1 MLLKEL
7 EKIIRIVE
15 KSEIAELEWEKNK
28 ERIRIRK
35 DFVNPGPGL
44 TYATHIPPSAPYPGH
59 AGGSANNAG
68 APSVRAPEAAAKPE
82 ASRNK
87 DVLSPF
93 VGTFYASAAPG
104 SPRYVEV
111 GARVKKGDVLCI
123 IEAMKIMN
131 EIEAEFPG
139 KVVAVLVKDGQPVQY
154 GQPLFQIEP

>member
-7 EKIIRIVE
+7 EKIIKIVE

-35 DFVNPGPGL
+35 DFQGAPAAMS
-44 TYATHIPPSAPYPGH
+44 YSIPAPAPVAAAAPVKAAPSA
-59 AGGSANNAG
+59 
-68 APSVRAPEAAAKPE
+68 E
-82 ASRNK
+82 ASPAPKAENSRAK
-87 DVLSPF
+87 EVLSPF
-93 VGTFYASAAPG
+93 VGTYYAAA
-104 SPRYVEV
+104 SPTAPKYVEV

-139 KVVAVLVKDGQPVQY
+139 KVVAILVKDGQPVQY

>member
-7 EKIIRIVE
+7 EKIIKIVE

-35 DFVNPGPGL
+35 DFQG
-44 TYATHIPPSAPYPGH
+44 PSATQMVTL
-59 AGGSANNAG
+59 SAP
-68 APSVRAPEAAAKPE
+68 APAAAPAPRAAE
-82 ASRNK
+82 APAAVAAPKVENSRNK
-87 DVLSPF
+87 EVMSPF
-93 VGTFYASAAPG
+93 VGTFYASAAPNA
-104 SPRYVEV
+104 PKYVEV

-139 KVVAVLVKDGQPVQY
+139 KITGILVKDGQPVQY
-154 GQPLFQIEP
+154 GQPLFSIEP

>member
-7 EKIIRIVE
+7 EKIIKIVE

-35 DFVNPGPGL
+35 DNGPAAPMSY
-44 TYATHIPPSAPYPGH
+44 YAAPMSAQAPARETVVH
-59 AGGSANNAG
+59 AAPATAG
-68 APSVRAPEAAAKPE
+68 AAPAPAAKAE
-82 ASRNK
+82 AK
-87 DVLSPF
+87 GKEVPSPF
-93 VGTFYASAAPG
+93 VGTFYSSPSPTAPK
-104 SPRYVEV
+104 YVDV

>member
-7 EKIIRIVE
+7 EKIIKIVE

-35 DFVNPGPGL
+35 DFQGAPAAM
-44 TYATHIPPSAPYPGH
+44 TYSIPAPSAP
-59 AGGSANNAG
+59 
-68 APSVRAPEAAAKPE
+68 APKAAAPAPTAESVLAPKAE
-82 ASRNK
+82 NTRAK
-87 DVLSPF
+87 EVLSPF
-93 VGTFYASAAPG
+93 VGTYYAAASPSAPK
-104 SPRYVEV
+104 YTEV

-139 KVVAVLVKDGQPVQY
+139 KVVSILVKDGQPVQY

>member
-35 DFVNPGPGL
+35 DFQGAPAMAS
-44 TYATHIPPSAPYPGH
+44 YSPPVVHSAP
-59 AGGSANNAG
+59 
-68 APSVRAPEAAAKPE
+68 APAPAAKSEAAPAKLE
-82 ASRNK
+82 NARNK
-87 DVLSPF
+87 EVLSPF
-93 VGTFYASAAPG
+93 VGTFYASPSPSAPK
-104 SPRYVEV
+104 YVEV
-111 GARVKKGDVLCI
+111 GSRVKKGDVLCI

-139 KVVAVLVKDGQPVQY
+139 KVVSILVKDGQPVQY
-154 GQPLFQIEP
+154 GQALYQIEP

>member
-35 DFVNPGPGL
+35 DFQGQMPMM
-44 TYATHIPPSAPYPGH
+44 TYSTAPMPQPAPVAKAT
-59 AGGSANNAG
+59 
-68 APSVRAPEAAAKPE
+68 PEAAPVSPKAE
-82 ASRNK
+82 NSRSK
-87 DVLSPF
+87 EVMSPF
-93 VGTFYASAAPG
+93 VGTFYASPSPSAAK
-104 SPRYVEV
+104 YVEV
-111 GARVKKGDVLCI
+111 GSRVKKGDVLCI

-139 KVVAVLVKDGQPVQY
+139 KIVAILVKDGQPVQY
-154 GQPLFQIEP
+154 GQPLYQIEP

>member
-7 EKIIRIVE
+7 EKIIKIVE

-35 DFVNPGPGL
+35 DFQGAPAAMA
-44 TYATHIPPSAPYPGH
+44 YSIPAPAPAAAAPAPAPKAAESAP
-59 AGGSANNAG
+59 
-68 APSVRAPEAAAKPE
+68 APKAES
-82 ASRNK
+82 SRTK
-87 DVLSPF
+87 DVMSPF
-93 VGTFYASAAPG
+93 VGTFYASPSPSAPK
-104 SPRYVEV
+104 YVEV

-139 KVVAVLVKDGQPVQY
+139 KIVSILVKDGQPVQY

>member
-7 EKIIRIVE
+7 EKIIKIVE

-35 DFVNPGPGL
+35 DFQGPAPTL
-44 TYATHIPPSAPYPGH
+44 NYTVAAPSG
-59 AGGSANNAG
+59 G
-68 APSVRAPEAAAKPE
+68 APAPAKAPEAPAASAAPKAE
-82 ASRNK
+82 NSRTK
-87 DVLSPF
+87 DLLSPF
-93 VGTFYASAAPG
+93 VGTFYASPSPSAAK
-104 SPRYVEV
+104 YVEV
-111 GARVKKGDVLCI
+111 GAKVKKGDVLCI
-123 IEAMKIMN
+123 VEAMKIMN

>member
-7 EKIIRIVE
+7 EKIIKIVE

-35 DFVNPGPGL
+35 DFG
-44 TYATHIPPSAPYPGH
+44 PSAGVVTY
-59 AGGSANNAG
+59 SAPIA
-68 APSVRAPEAAAKPE
+68 APAPAPVVAAAPAAVP
-82 ASRNK
+82 ASAADAPAAKTESGRSK
-87 DVLSPF
+87 EVLSPF
-93 VGTFYASAAPG
+93 VGTYYASPAPNA
-104 SPRYVEV
+104 PKYVEN

-139 KVVAVLVKDGQPVQY
+139 KIVNILVKDGQPVQY
-154 GQPLFQIEP
+154 GQPLFLIEP

>member
-7 EKIIRIVE
+7 EKIIKIVE

-35 DFVNPGPGL
+35 DFQ
-44 TYATHIPPSAPYPGH
+44 
-59 AGGSANNAG
+59 G
-68 APSVRAPEAAAKPE
+68 APAAMSYSIPAPAPLAVPASQPKAAEAAPAPKAENSRAKE
-82 ASRNK
+82 
-87 DVLSPF
+87 VLSPF
-93 VGTFYASAAPG
+93 VGTYYAAA
-104 SPRYVEV
+104 SPTAPKYVEV

-139 KVVAVLVKDGQPVQY
+139 KIVAILVKDGQPVQY
-154 GQPLFQIEP
+154 GQPLFQVEP

>member
-7 EKIIRIVE
+7 EKIIRLVE

-35 DFVNPGPGL
+35 DFVGSPAPIVTYSGPANQL
-44 TYATHIPPSAPYPGH
+44 APSAP
-59 AGGSANNAG
+59 AASAP
-68 APSVRAPEAAAKPE
+68 APAAAPAKAE
-82 ASRNK
+82 SRTK

-93 VGTFYASAAPG
+93 VGTFYASPAPT
-104 SPRYVEV
+104 SPKYVEV

-139 KVVAVLVKDGQPVQY
+139 KVVAMLAKDGQPVQY

>member
-35 DFVNPGPGL
+35 DF
-44 TYATHIPPSAPYPGH
+44 
-59 AGGSANNAG
+59 AG
-68 APSVRAPEAAAKPE
+68 APAPAAVSYSIPQPAPAAPARPAAEPEAIPAAKMDNARTKE
-82 ASRNK
+82 
-87 DVLSPF
+87 VLSPF
-93 VGTFYASAAPG
+93 VGTFYASPSPSAAK
-104 SPRYVEV
+104 YVEV
-111 GARVKKGDVLCI
+111 GAKVKKGDVLCI

-139 KVVAVLVKDGQPVQY
+139 KITAILVKDGQPVQY

>member
-7 EKIIRIVE
+7 EKIIKIVE

-35 DFVNPGPGL
+35 DNGPAAPMNY
-44 TYATHIPPSAPYPGH
+44 YAAPMQAAAAPAPVRETVIATASAP
-59 AGGSANNAG
+59 AAE
-68 APSVRAPEAAAKPE
+68 APAAAKSSGKE
-82 ASRNK
+82 
-87 DVLSPF
+87 VTSPF
-93 VGTFYASAAPG
+93 VGTFYSAPSPTAPK
-104 SPRYVEV
+104 YCDV
-111 GARVKKGDVLCI
+111 GTRVKKGDVLCI

-154 GQPLFQIEP
+154 GQPLFQIE

>member
-7 EKIIRIVE
+7 EKIIKIVE

-35 DFVNPGPGL
+35 DFQGAPAAM
-44 TYATHIPPSAPYPGH
+44 TYSIPAPAPAAAPSAP
-59 AGGSANNAG
+59 AKAA
-68 APSVRAPEAAAKPE
+68 EAAPAPKAENTRAKE
-82 ASRNK
+82 
-87 DVLSPF
+87 VLSPF
-93 VGTFYASAAPG
+93 VGTYYAAA
-104 SPRYVEV
+104 SPTAPKYVEV

-139 KVVAVLVKDGQPVQY
+139 KIVSILVKDGQPVQY

>member
-7 EKIIRIVE
+7 EKIIKIVE

-35 DFVNPGPGL
+35 DFGPAIPQM
-44 TYATHIPPSAPYPGH
+44 TYAASVPAPAAH
-59 AGGSANNAG
+59 A
-68 APSVRAPEAAAKPE
+68 PAAAAAPAAAPKAE
-82 ASRNK
+82 TK
-87 DVLSPF
+87 GKEVLSPF
-93 VGTFYASAAPG
+93 VGTFYSSPSPTASK
-104 SPRYVEV
+104 YVEM

-139 KVVAVLVKDGQPVQY
+139 KVVGILVKDG
-154 GQPLFQIEP
+154 

>member
-7 EKIIRIVE
+7 EKIIKIVE

-35 DFVNPGPGL
+35 DFGPAAPVM
-44 TYATHIPPSAPYPGH
+44 TYAASVPPAAPT
-59 AGGSANNAG
+59 
-68 APSVRAPEAAAKPE
+68 APAPAAAAAPAAAPKAE
-82 ASRNK
+82 TK
-87 DVLSPF
+87 GKEVLSPF
-93 VGTFYASAAPG
+93 VGTFYASPAPTAAK
-104 SPRYVEV
+104 YVEV

-131 EIEAEFPG
+131 EIEADFPG
-139 KVVAVLVKDGQPVQY
+139 KVVSCLVKDGQPVQY

>member
-1 MLLKEL
+1 MLLREL

-28 ERIRIRK
+28 ERIRIK
-35 DFVNPGPGL
+35 KTSD
-44 TYATHIPPSAPYPGH
+44 ATTTQLVTLASPHAVAPQAPAVTTNSAP
-59 AGGSANNAG
+59 
-68 APSVRAPEAAAKPE
+68 APAAPAKSEAQQRAKE
-82 ASRNK
+82 
-87 DVLSPF
+87 VLSPF
-93 VGTFYASAAPG
+93 VGTFYASPAPG
-104 SPRYVEV
+104 SPKYVDV

-139 KVVAVLVKDGQPVQY
+139 KVATVLAKDGQPVQY

>member
-35 DFVNPGPGL
+35 DFQGAAPMM
-44 TYATHIPPSAPYPGH
+44 TYTAPVASVAPAMAPPPAKEFVASGSPEPVVSKESA
-59 AGGSANNAG
+59 
-68 APSVRAPEAAAKPE
+68 RTKEI
-82 ASRNK
+82 
-87 DVLSPF
+87 LSPF
-93 VGTFYASAAPG
+93 VGTFYASASPSSPKYVDVG
-104 SPRYVEV
+104 SK
-111 GARVKKGDVLCI
+111 VKKGDVLCI

-139 KVVAVLVKDGQPVQY
+139 KIVAVLVKDGQPVQY